1 MAVND
6 ELGDTARE
14 RKMNPLAI
22 TVVGGGLMIAVFSV
36 ALKTLVQSLTG
47 QFFLLRVLRTKPR
60 YAQALGR

>member
-22 TVVGGGLMIAVFSV
+22 TIVGGGLMIAVFSV

-47 QFFLLRVLRTKPR
+47 QSSLLRVLRTKPR